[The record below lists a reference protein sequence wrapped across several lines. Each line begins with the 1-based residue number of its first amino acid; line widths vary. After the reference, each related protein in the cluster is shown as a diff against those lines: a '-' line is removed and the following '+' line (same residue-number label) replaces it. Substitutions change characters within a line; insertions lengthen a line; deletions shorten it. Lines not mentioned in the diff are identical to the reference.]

1 MKFLI
6 IPLFLLT
13 LFTNIFASPEEKGK
27 ITGKVLD
34 ADTKKPVDYATISI
48 YKQGVSSP
56 FNGSVTDPNGNFKIE
71 NINPGD
77 YTITVDFIG
86 YKQQK
91 LLHVIVGGSAG
102 NSVSIGTIY
111 LSPSQN
117 QLKEVSITANAPSV
131 ENKVDKLV
139 YNPAN
144 DLTAQ
149 GGTATDI
156 LKKVPMVSVDLDG
169 NVDLMGNSNIRF
181 LINGKPSTIFGAS
194 IADALA
200 SIPASQIKNIEV
212 ITNPGA
218 KYDAE
223 GTGGIIN
230 IILKE
235 STIQGVNGNI
245 NLTAGT
251 RLENGSLNL
260 TARKGNIGVN
270 AFFNGR
276 GQLASTTI
284 NSSDNHSTSS
294 FENTATHLTQY
305 GKSTFSRSG
314 YQSGISFN
322 WDVSKKDQITLSF
335 NFNHFGNQNDGSVNQ
350 EQVQEHVIVYNNFFE
365 AIPSFTDTTSIN
377 NSNSKFSNNTA
388 DLSLSYKKTFAKKD
402 QELDILLDYS
412 NGNSTN
418 NYSQLQNFTNVIQTP
433 IGSIGNNPGTDKEA
447 EFSIDY
453 TQPFTD
459 NFIIETGTKLGVEN
473 LNNSVVT
480 QTLVNSVFT
489 ANPSQSYSFNYKRN
503 IFAYYLSTSF
513 SVFHNFINGKAGL
526 RYEFTSSTTDYPNTL
541 LPSYGIFAPSYVLS
555 HKFDKTQSIKFSYSY
570 RLQRPEYREL
580 NPFYNISDPH
590 NISTGDPNL
599 KPELG
604 HNYELGYNHSFDKGA
619 NIYVAVFY
627 RYNTNDLQSI
637 ITPFDTLR
645 IGNTV
650 YTNGYLNKSANIG
663 QEVDE
668 GVNLY
673 GSLPVGGKLSFR
685 SNMFFADRITTN
697 PGSPQVSGFIYRINL
712 NTAYEF
718 TKDLAAEFFINY
730 RSSQRT
736 IQGTNPAF
744 YFYDIAVRKQFMNK
758 KLSLGLTATNLF
770 NKYINFNSTASGP
783 NFYQT
788 SLRQVPRQS
797 FGINLN
803 YKFGKLEFKKEREK
817 QDNNIPDEGGGK

>member
-6 IPLFLLT
+6 TPIFLIT
-13 LFTNIFASPEEKGK
+13 FFTNLVASPEEKGK
-27 ITGKVLD
+27 ITGKVID
-34 ADTKKPVDYATISI
+34 AETKKPVDYATVSI
-48 YKQGVSSP
+48 YKQGVASP
-56 FNGSVTDPNGNFKIE
+56 FNGVISDPNGNFKIE

-77 YTITVDFIG
+77 YVITVDFIG

-91 LLHVIVGGSAG
+91 LSHVLVPATGSVAL
-102 NSVSIGTIY
+102 GTIL
-111 LSPSQN
+111 LSPIQN
-117 QLKEVSITANAPSV
+117 QLKEVAITAHAASV

-149 GGTATDI
+149 GGTATDL

-181 LINGKPSTIFGAS
+181 LINGKPSTVFGAS
-194 IADALA
+194 ITDALA
-200 SIPASQIKNIEV
+200 AIPASQIKSIEV
-212 ITNPGA
+212 ITSPGA

-235 STIQGVNGNI
+235 STIQGINGNV

-260 TARKGNIGVN
+260 NARKGNFGVN
-270 AFFNGR
+270 VFFNGR
-276 GQLASTTI
+276 GQLPGTTI
-284 NSSDNHSTSS
+284 NSSDNLSTSS
-294 FENTATHLTQY
+294 IENTATHLTQY
-305 GKSTFSRSG
+305 GNSTFSRSG

-322 WDVSKKDQITLSF
+322 WDVTKKDQLTLSF
-335 NFNHFGNQNDGSVNQ
+335 NLNHFGNQNDGSLNQ
-350 EQVQEHVIVYNNFFE
+350 EQVIDYQTNLFNPVRL
-365 AIPSFTDTTSIN
+365 FTDTTSIN
-377 NSNSKFSNNTA
+377 KSTSKFSDNTV
-388 DLSLSYKKTFAKKD
+388 DLSLSYKKTFDKKD
-402 QELDILLDYS
+402 QELDILY
-412 NGNSTN
+412 
-418 NYSQLQNFTNVIQTP
+418 NYSYGKTNVDYTQEQDFTNFTQVPN
-433 IGSIGNNPGTDKEA
+433 GSIGYNPGTDKETDIT
-447 EFSIDY
+447 IDY
-453 TQPFTD
+453 SQPINEQFSY
-459 NFIIETGTKLGVEN
+459 ETGAKLATEE
-473 LNNSVVT
+473 LDNSAIV
-480 QTLVNSVFT
+480 QTLINNNYIYNS
-489 ANPSQSYSFNYKRN
+489 SQSYTFNFKRN
-503 IFAYYLSTSF
+503 IAAYYLSLSF
-513 SVFHNFINGKAGL
+513 SAFHDFINGKAGL
-526 RYEFTSSTTDYPNTL
+526 RYEYTNSTTDFPNTTI
-541 LPSYGIFAPSYVLS
+541 PSYGTLAPSYVLS
-555 HKFDKTQSIKFSYSY
+555 HKFDKTQSLKFSFSY

-637 ITPFDTLR
+637 ITPFDTLK

-663 QEVDE
+663 QEINE

-697 PGSPQVSGFIYRINL
+697 PGSPQTSGIVYRINL

-744 YFYDIAVRKQFMNK
+744 YFYDLAVRKQFMNK
-758 KLSLGLTATNLF
+758 KLSLGLTAASLF
-770 NKYINFNSTASGP
+770 NQYINFRSTASGLD
-783 NFYQT
+783 FYQT
-788 SLRQVPRQS
+788 SLRQIPRRS

-817 QDNNIPDEGGGK
+817 QDSNVPDEGGGK